1 MAQHWANFTVSGG
14 GGCTCCGDVPTI
26 NCTYECFSLQEQF
39 IPPSTNCGDVET
51 VSGTDCSTEFT
62 EAPCTGGNG
71 SVFFHRYSNV
81 RLIIDGL
88 TANVN
93 YTATVFFES
102 NPSFLTSNTIWN
114 FTATSANETTSNTSV
129 PDANI
134 DEYTWYVTGCNV
146 VTA

>member
-1 MAQHWANFTVSGG
+1 MGQVWANFTVDGG

-26 NCTYECFSLQEQF
+26 NCTYECFSIQEQF
-39 IPPSTNCGDVET
+39 TVGNTGCDETENVAGDL
-51 VSGTDCSTEFT
+51 CSTEYA
-62 EAPCTGGNG
+62 EAPCTGMPG
-71 SVFFHRYSNV
+71 FITFHRYSNV
-81 RLIIDGL
+81 RLIITGL

-93 YTATVFFES
+93 YTATVDFES
-102 NPSFLTSNTIWN
+102 NPSFLTSNAVWN
-114 FTATSANETTSNTSV
+114 FTATSSNETTSNVAV

>member
-1 MAQHWANFTVSGG
+1 MAQHWANFTVSDGN
-14 GGCTCCGDVPTI
+14 CACCNNVPAI

-39 IPPSTNCGDVET
+39 IPPSTNCDDVET
-51 VSGTDCSTEFT
+51 VSGTDCSTEYT
-62 EAPCTGGNG
+62 EAPCTGDNG
-71 SVFFHRYSNV
+71 SVIFHRYSNV

-114 FTATSANETTSNTSV
+114 FTATSANETTSNTPV
-129 PDANI
+129 PNANL